1 LEEESMGVNLSDIV
15 SAEQVELE
23 DVAGQVMAIDAYNA
37 IYQFLSVIRQPDGK
51 PLMDQ
56 RGRVTSHLAGLLYRN
71 ANFLELGIRPVYVFD
86 GTPHK
91 LKARTIMERSE
102 RRNKAKREWEEAVE
116 KGDYQKAFS
125 KATQSSRI
133 TNEVVESSRIL
144 LSYLGI
150 PVVQAPE
157 EGEAQAAYMAL
168 KGDVWAASS
177 QDFDSLLFGA
187 PRLVR
192 NLTITGRRRNPGKDQ
207 SKEVPVEIIILEKV
221 LQQAKL
227 SREQLIDVCIL
238 MGTDFN
244 EGVMGIGP
252 KKGLKL
258 IQEHG
263 SLEKV
268 MALLQVEIENFQ
280 EIREIFLGYEVM
292 RDYRLEWR
300 PPDRERVMSM
310 LKEQYDFSE
319 ARVDSAL
326 KRMQA
331 PDGRMKAVEGT
342 QRSLDMF

>member
-1 LEEESMGVNLSDIV
+1 MGVNLSDIV
-15 SAEQVELE
+15 LAEQVELE
-23 DVAGQVMAIDAYNA
+23 DVAGQVVAIDAYNA

-86 GTPHK
+86 GIPHK

-221 LQQAKL
+221 LEQVKL

-280 EIREIFLGYEVM
+280 EIRDIFLGYEVM
-292 RDYRLEWR
+292 SDYCLEWR
-300 PPDRERVMSM
+300 PPDRDKVMSM

-331 PDGRMKAVEGT
+331 PDSKNKVVEGS

>member
-1 LEEESMGVNLSDIV
+1 MGVNLSDIV
-15 SAEQVELE
+15 PAEQAELE
-23 DVAGQVMAIDAYNA
+23 DVAGQVVAIDAYNA

-91 LKARTIMERSE
+91 LKARTIIERSE
-102 RRNKAKREWEEAVE
+102 RRSKAKREWEEAVE
-116 KGDYQKAFS
+116 KGDYQKAFT

-133 TNEVVESSRIL
+133 TNEIVESSRIL

-157 EGEAQAAYMAL
+157 EGEAQAAFMAA
-168 KGDVWAASS
+168 KGDAWAASS

-192 NLTITGRRRNPGKDQ
+192 NLTITGRRRHPGKDQ
-207 SKEVPVEIIILEKV
+207 SKEVPVEIILLDKV
-221 LQQAKL
+221 LEHVRL
-227 SREQLIDVCIL
+227 TREQLIDVCIL

-258 IQEHG
+258 MQEHG

-268 MALLQVEIENFQ
+268 MSLLQVEIEGYQ
-280 EIREIFLGYEVM
+280 EIRDIFLRYEVM
-292 RDYRLEWR
+292 REYRLEWR
-300 PPDRERVMSM
+300 EPDRDKVMSL
-310 LKEQYDFSE
+310 LKGQYDFSE

-326 KRMQA
+326 KRMHPQ
-331 PDGRMKAVEGT
+331 DGRRKPLEGA
-342 QRSLDMF
+342 QRSLDMFP

>member
-1 LEEESMGVNLSDIV
+1 MVESMGVNLSDIV
-15 SAEQVELE
+15 QAEQVELE
-23 DVAGQVMAIDAYNA
+23 DLAGQVVAIDAYNA

-86 GTPHK
+86 GMPHK
-91 LKARTIMERSE
+91 LKARTIAERSE
-102 RRNKAKREWEEAVE
+102 RRSKAKREWEEAVE

-157 EGEAQAAYMAL
+157 EGEAQAAYMAM

-207 SKEVPVEIIILEKV
+207 SKEVPVEIIMLGQVLE
-221 LQQAKL
+221 QARL
-227 SREQLIDVCIL
+227 TREQLIDVCIL

-268 MALLQVEIENFQ
+268 MALLQVEIEHYQ
-280 EIREIFLGYEVM
+280 EIREIFLRYEVM
-292 RDYRLEWR
+292 RDYRLDWR
-300 PPDRERVMSM
+300 EPDREKVISL
-310 LKEQYDFSE
+310 LKDQYDFSE

-326 KRMQA
+326 KRMRA
-331 PDGRMKAVEGT
+331 EGGPKRADEGS
-342 QRSLDMF
+342 QRSLDMFS

>member
-1 LEEESMGVNLSDIV
+1 MESMGVNLSDIV

-192 NLTITGRRRNPGKDQ
+192 NLTITGRRRNPGKEQ

-292 RDYRLEWR
+292 REYRLEWR

-331 PDGRMKAVEGT
+331 PAGRMKAVEGS

>member
-1 LEEESMGVNLSDIV
+1 MGVNLSDIV
-15 SAEQVELE
+15 QAELVELE
-23 DVAGQVMAIDAYNA
+23 DIAGQVVAIDAYNA

-71 ANFLELGIRPVYVFD
+71 ANFLELGIQPVYVFD

-91 LKARTIMERSE
+91 LKARTIAERSE

-133 TNEVVESSRIL
+133 TNEVVASSRIL

-207 SKEVPVEIIILEKV
+207 SKEVPVEIIMLEKV
-221 LQQAKL
+221 LEQAKL
-227 SREQLIDVCIL
+227 TREQLIDVCIL

-268 MALLQVEIENFQ
+268 MSLLQVEIEHYQ
-280 EIREIFLGYEVM
+280 EIREIFLRYEVM
-292 RDYRLEWR
+292 REYRLEWR
-300 PPDRERVMSM
+300 EPDRDKVISL
-310 LKEQYDFSE
+310 LKDQYDFSE

-326 KRMQA
+326 KRMS
-331 PDGRMKAVEGT
+331 PRDSRKKVVEGS
-342 QRSLDMF
+342 QRSLDVFS

>member
-1 LEEESMGVNLSDIV
+1 MGVNLSDIV

-331 PDGRMKAVEGT
+331 PDGRMKAVEGS

>member
-1 LEEESMGVNLSDIV
+1 MGVNLSDIV

-23 DVAGQVMAIDAYNA
+23 DVAGQVVAIDAYNA

-86 GTPHK
+86 GMPHK

-116 KGDYQKAFS
+116 KGDYHKAFS

-144 LSYLGI
+144 LNYLGI

-221 LQQAKL
+221 LEQAKL

-280 EIREIFLGYEVM
+280 EIRDIFLRYEVM
-292 RDYRLEWR
+292 RDYRLEWM
-300 PPDRERVMSM
+300 PPDRDKVMSM

-326 KRMQA
+326 NRMQS
-331 PDGRMKAVEGT
+331 PDIRKKVVEGS

>member
-1 LEEESMGVNLSDIV
+1 MGVNLSDIV

-23 DVAGQVMAIDAYNA
+23 DFAGRTMAIDAYNA

-71 ANFLELGIRPVYVFD
+71 ANFMEIGIKPVYVFD

-91 LKARTIMERSE
+91 LKARTIIERGE
-102 RRNKAKREWEEAVE
+102 RRAKARREWEEAVE
-116 KGDYQKAFS
+116 KGDYHKAFS

-133 TNEVVESSRIL
+133 TNEIVESSRIL
-144 LSYLGI
+144 LSHLGI
-150 PVVQAPE
+150 PVVQASE
-157 EGEAQAAYMAL
+157 EGEAQASYMAI

-192 NLTITGRRRNPGKDQ
+192 NLTITGRRRNPGKEQ
-207 SKEVPVEIIILEKV
+207 SKEVPVEIIYLEKV
-221 LQQAKL
+221 LDQTHL
-227 SREQLIDVCIL
+227 TREQLVDLCLL

-258 IQEHG
+258 MQEHG
-263 SLEKV
+263 SLERV
-268 MALLQVEIENFQ
+268 MEVLQVEIEHHQ
-280 EIREIFLGYEVM
+280 EIRDIFLRYEVM
-292 RDYRLEWR
+292 GDYQLQWR
-300 PPDRERVMSM
+300 APDRGKVLSM
-310 LKEQYDFSE
+310 LHDQYDFSE
-319 ARVDSAL
+319 ARVDGAL
-326 KRMQA
+326 KRMSSGKEARA
-331 PDGRMKAVEGT
+331 PAEGA

>member
-1 LEEESMGVNLSDIV
+1 MGVNLSDII
-15 SAEQVELE
+15 SADQVELE
-23 DVAGQVMAIDAYNA
+23 DVANRTVAIDAYNA

-56 RGRVTSHLAGLLYRN
+56 RGRITSHLAGLLYRN
-71 ANFLELGIRPVYVFD
+71 ANFLELGIQPIYVFD

-91 LKARTIMERSE
+91 LKARTIAERSE
-102 RRNKAKREWEEAVE
+102 RRAKAKRDWEEAVE

-133 TNEVVESSRIL
+133 TNEIVESSRIL
-144 LSYLGI
+144 LSHLGI

-207 SKEVPVEIIILEKV
+207 SKEVPVEIIQLDKV
-221 LQQAKL
+221 LEQTRL
-227 SREQLIDVCIL
+227 TREQLIDVCIL

-258 IQEHG
+258 MQEQG

-268 MALLQVEIENFQ
+268 MGLLQVQIEDYQ
-280 EIREIFLGYEVM
+280 EIRDIFLRYEVM
-292 RDYRLEWR
+292 TGYNLEWR
-300 PPDRERVMSM
+300 EPDRDKVMS
-310 LKEQYDFSE
+310 LLRDQYDFSE
-319 ARVDSAL
+319 VRVDSAL
-326 KRMQA
+326 KRMRL
-331 PDGRMKAVEGT
+331 DKDSKRRVVEGS
-342 QRSLDMF
+342 QRSLDMFS

>member
-1 LEEESMGVNLSDIV
+1 MGVNLSDIV

-23 DVAGQVMAIDAYNA
+23 DVAGQVVAIDAYNA

-86 GTPHK
+86 GMPHK

-144 LSYLGI
+144 LNYLGI

-221 LQQAKL
+221 LEQARL

-280 EIREIFLGYEVM
+280 EIREIFLRYEVM
-292 RDYRLEWR
+292 RDYQLEWR
-300 PPDRERVMSM
+300 PPDRDKVMSL

-331 PDGRMKAVEGT
+331 PDSRRTVVEGS

>member
-1 LEEESMGVNLSDIV
+1 MGVNISVIV
-15 SAEQVELE
+15 AAEQVELK
-23 DVAGQVMAIDAYNA
+23 DIAGQVVAIDAYNA

-71 ANFLELGIRPVYVFD
+71 ANFLELGIKPVYVFD

-207 SKEVPVEIIILEKV
+207 SKEVPVEIIILEKA
-221 LQQAKL
+221 LEQARL

-268 MALLQVEIENFQ
+268 MALLRVEIENYQ

-300 PPDRERVMSM
+300 PPDRDKVVSM
-310 LKEQYDFSE
+310 LKEEYDFSE

-331 PDGRMKAVEGT
+331 PDSKKKVVEGS

>member
-1 LEEESMGVNLSDIV
+1 MGVNLSDIV
-15 SAEQVELE
+15 GAERVELE
-23 DVAGQVMAIDAYNA
+23 DLAGRTLAIDAYNA

-71 ANFLELGIRPVYVFD
+71 ANFMEMGIRPVYVFD

-91 LKARTIMERSE
+91 LKARTINERGE
-102 RRNKAKREWEEAVE
+102 RRAKARREWEEAVE
-116 KGDYQKAFS
+116 KGDYHKAFS

-133 TNEVVESSRIL
+133 TNEIVESSRIL
-144 LSYLGI
+144 LSHLGI
-150 PVVQAPE
+150 PVVQASE

-168 KGDVWAASS
+168 KEDVWAASS

-192 NLTITGRRRNPGKDQ
+192 NLTITGRRRNPGKEQ
-207 SKEVPVEIIILEKV
+207 SKEVPVEIIRLDRVLEQIH
-221 LQQAKL
+221 LT
-227 SREQLIDVCIL
+227 REQLVDLCIL

-258 IQEHG
+258 MQEHR

-268 MALLQVEIENFQ
+268 MEVLQVEIEHHQ
-280 EIREIFLGYEVM
+280 EIRDIFLRYEVM
-292 RDYRLEWR
+292 SDYRLQWR
-300 PPDRERVMSM
+300 APDREKVMSM
-310 LKEQYDFSE
+310 LHDQYDFSE
-319 ARVDSAL
+319 ARLDGAL
-326 KRMQA
+326 KRMSSDKETGA
-331 PDGRMKAVEGT
+331 TSEGR

>member
-1 LEEESMGVNLSDIV
+1 MGVNLSDIV

-23 DVAGQVMAIDAYNA
+23 DVAGQVVAIDAYNA

-86 GTPHK
+86 GMPHK

-144 LSYLGI
+144 LNYLGI

-221 LQQAKL
+221 LEQAQL

-280 EIREIFLGYEVM
+280 EIREIFLRYEVM
-292 RDYRLEWR
+292 RDYQLEWR
-300 PPDRERVMSM
+300 PPDRDKVMSL

-331 PDGRMKAVEGT
+331 PDSRRTVVEGS

>member
-1 LEEESMGVNLSDIV
+1 MGVNLSDIV
-15 SAEQVELE
+15 PAEQAELD
-23 DVAGQVMAIDAYNA
+23 DVAGQVVAIDAYNA

-102 RRNKAKREWEEAVE
+102 RRSKAKREWEEAVE
-116 KGDYQKAFS
+116 KGDYHKAFT

-133 TNEVVESSRIL
+133 TNEIVESSRIL
-144 LSYLGI
+144 LSHLGI

-157 EGEAQAAYMAL
+157 EGEAQAAFMAA
-168 KGDVWAASS
+168 KGDAWAASS

-192 NLTITGRRRNPGKDQ
+192 NLTITGRRRHPGKDQ
-207 SKEVPVEIIILEKV
+207 SKEVPVEIILLDKALEQV
-221 LQQAKL
+221 RLT
-227 SREQLIDVCIL
+227 REQLIDVCIL

-258 IQEHG
+258 MQEHG

-268 MALLQVEIENFQ
+268 MSLLQVEIEGYQ
-280 EIREIFLGYEVM
+280 EIRDIFLRYEVM
-292 RDYRLEWR
+292 HEYRLEWR
-300 PPDRERVMSM
+300 APDRDKVMSL

-319 ARVDSAL
+319 ARVDAAL
-326 KRMQA
+326 KRMQ
-331 PDGRMKAVEGT
+331 PQEGRRKQLEGA
-342 QRSLDMF
+342 QRSLDMFP